1 MPFYISPFIFL
12 TEIQSLKRKMRRN
25 KSMIERKFA
34 SLGLETSVFVNC
46 FVTAVVAV
54 GFFVVV
60 VVVVVVDVDVVVKS
74 L

>member
-1 MPFYISPFIFL
+1 
-12 TEIQSLKRKMRRN
+12 
-25 KSMIERKFA
+25 MIERKFA
-34 SLGLETSVFVNC
+34 SLGLETSVFVN
-46 FVTAVVAV
+46 FSFIAAVVV